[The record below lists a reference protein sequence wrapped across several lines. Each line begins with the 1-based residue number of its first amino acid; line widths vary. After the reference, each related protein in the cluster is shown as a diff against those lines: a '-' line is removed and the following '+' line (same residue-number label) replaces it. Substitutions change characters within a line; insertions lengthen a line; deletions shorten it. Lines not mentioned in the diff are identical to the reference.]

1 MIPELS
7 LKGLREAGGWLKGA
21 EGKFGWRTGV
31 NKDTEEGNVGE
42 GHAEKPLPGVGYF
55 CCLSSK
61 PGEVGER

>member
-1 MIPELS
+1 M
-7 LKGLREAGGWLKGA
+7 KGA

-31 NKDTEEGNVGE
+31 NRDTEEGNVGE

-61 PGEVGER
+61 PAEVGER